1 MKPSAGEKLS
11 ASRYDAGMNSPN
23 TPLQGKRALITGAS
37 AGIGMASA
45 RALRAAGAELVL
57 AARRADRIQ
66 ALAQELGGTRAIALD
81 VCDAAA
87 VSRELA
93 GLEID
98 ILINNAGLAIGVEKL
113 SAGDPADWKRVLD
126 TNILGVLQVTR
137 AVLPGMI
144 QRGRGDVV
152 MIGSV
157 AGRQVY
163 PGGGVYCATKH
174 AVRALYEA
182 LRLEHV
188 GSGVRFSTIDPGMV
202 SNTEFSNVRLRGDQ
216 ERVKAVYSG
225 VDPLQPEDV
234 AEALTW
240 ILTRP
245 PHVNVGELVLW
256 ASAQASTTSVH
267 RRQG

>member
-1 MKPSAGEKLS
+1 MPTPSS
-11 ASRYDAGMNSPN
+11 SSP
-23 TPLQGKRALITGAS
+23 LAGKRALISGAS
-37 AGIGMASA
+37 AGIGAACARELHALGASLVLCA
-45 RALRAAGAELVL
+45 RRRGPLESLAAELGN
-57 AARRADRIQ
+57 AQ
-66 ALAQELGGTRAIALD
+66 AIVLD
-81 VCDAAA
+81 VCDNAA
-87 VSRELA
+87 VERELS

-98 ILINNAGLAIGVEKL
+98 VLVNNAGLALGVDKL
-113 SAGDPADWKRVLD
+113 SVGAPPEWKRVID
-126 TNILGVLQVTR
+126 TNVLGVLQVTR
-137 AVLPGMI
+137 AVLPGMLA
-144 QRGRGDVV
+144 RRRGDVV

-202 SNTEFSNVRLRGDQ
+202 TNTEFSQVRLRGDA
-216 ERVKAVYSG
+216 ERVRAVYQG

-234 AEALTW
+234 AQALAW
-240 ILTRP
+240 VLTRP

-267 RRQG
+267 RRAP